1 MVKKLFYILLIL
13 FLVTVYIYFFCFGG
27 DQYLQLSS
35 IQSWKDKIK
44 SFYLISPIVITTIYF
59 IFYIMVTSIGLPG
72 AVVLTLFGG
81 FLFGLVKGTI
91 LASFASSI
99 GALMAFL
106 LTRFFFFSFKTSSG
120 NTMTSE
126 GGRKYSRIKI
136 IETIQ
141 DRIKTE
147 GAWYLFT
154 LRLIPL
160 FPFFIINIAMGFTP
174 IKARTFFWISQL
186 GMLPATILY
195 VNAGVQ
201 LSEIETLKDI
211 MSFPVIISFT
221 LLGLF
226 PIVVKIIFKRIR
238 RK

>member
-1 MVKKLFYILLIL
+1 M
-13 FLVTVYIYFFCFGG
+13 
-27 DQYLQLSS
+27 
-35 IQSWKDKIK
+35 
-44 SFYLISPIVITTIYF
+44 
-59 IFYIMVTSIGLPG
+59 
-72 AVVLTLFGG
+72 
-81 FLFGLVKGTI
+81 
-91 LASFASSI
+91 ASFASSI

-106 LTRFFFFSFKTSSG
+106 LTRFFFFSFKASSDKTAT
-120 NTMTSE
+120 NE
-126 GGRKYSRIKI
+126 GRKKYSRIKI

-141 DRIKTE
+141 ERIKTE

-160 FPFFIINIAMGFTP
+160 FPFFIVNIAMGFTP

-195 VNAGVQ
+195 VNAGAQ

-211 MSFPVIISFT
+211 MSFPIFFSFT

-226 PIVVKIIFKRIR
+226 PIVIKIIFKRIR
-238 RK
+238 RR